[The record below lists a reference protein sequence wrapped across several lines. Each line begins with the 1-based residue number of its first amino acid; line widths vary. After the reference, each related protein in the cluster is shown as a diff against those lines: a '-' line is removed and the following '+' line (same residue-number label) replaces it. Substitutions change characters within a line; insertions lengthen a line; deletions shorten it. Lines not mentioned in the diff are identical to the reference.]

1 MYQCYQKHYS
11 EYSEPRLCYVV
22 CKSDKTIKK
31 SPRFSYLDSGVTITV
46 LRKFLCQAYKKNHVT
61 KAKLNKKIV
70 IQIPKLQNSFAK

>member
-61 KAKLNKKIV
+61 KAKLNKK
-70 IQIPKLQNSFAK
+70 LQNSKILLLNKFD